1 MSIVGTRRTASLLLV
16 PALMVGVVAAELPAV
31 KLADEKTGLP
41 MPNLV
46 LSSGS
51 GPGGESGPL
60 VVALRKQDSLPA
72 ANQRPPKPQVTDQ
85 TAYVGR
91 LFTYTVPAVT
101 DPHGEWL
108 DYSVAL
114 DGTLSPLPDWLGFNA
129 ETRTFRGTPR
139 EEAEYEIRVSV
150 SSNLG
155 ESDASFTL
163 TVEVA
168 ANQPPVA
175 GDDTA
180 QVSEGGTLEIATST
194 LLANDSDPENATLSV
209 TAVSGALNGTVS
221 LSEDQTT
228 ATYVHDGSE
237 TTTGSFTYT
246 VSDGSASST
255 GTVAITVSPVNDAP
269 VAGDDTAQV
278 SEGGTLQVAASTLLA
293 NDSDPE
299 NATLSV
305 TAVGGAVN
313 GSVSLSADKTTISY
327 VHDGSETSTGSFTY
341 TVSDGSASST
351 GTVTIT
357 VSPVNQPPVAG
368 DDTATVAEGG
378 TLQVATSTL
387 LVNDSDPENATL
399 SVTAVS
405 GALNGTVSLSE
416 DQTTATYVHDGSETT
431 TGSFTY
437 TVSDGAATDTGT
449 VTITVSPVNDAP
461 VAGDDTATV
470 AEGGTLQVATST
482 LLVNDSD
489 PENATLS
496 VTAVSGALNGT
507 VSLSEDQTTA
517 TYVHDGSETTT
528 GSFTYTVSD
537 GAATDT
543 GTVTITVSPV
553 NDAPVASNDTA
564 TVAEGGTLQI
574 ATSTL
579 LANDSDPE
587 NASLS
592 VTAVGGAVNGAVS
605 LSSDKTT
612 GSYVH
617 DGSETTT
624 GSFTYTVS
632 DGAATDTGTVT
643 ITVSPV
649 NDAPVAGDDT
659 ATVAEGGTLQIAPPP
674 SSPTTPTLRTVP

>member
-1 MSIVGTRRTASLLLV
+1 MPPDSALSSDSGAGGE
-16 PALMVGVVAAELPAV
+16 PALPFVTPRNRHTVAA
-31 KLADEKTGLP
+31 
-41 MPNLV
+41 
-46 LSSGS
+46 S
-51 GPGGESGPL
+51 
-60 VVALRKQDSLPA
+60 
-72 ANQRPPKPQVTDQ
+72 NQRPPKPQVTDQ

-114 DGTLSPLPDWLGFNA
+114 DVTGSPLPDWLGFNA

-139 EEAEYEIRVSV
+139 EEDEYEIRVSV

-163 TVEVA
+163 TVEV
-168 ANQPPVA
+168 
-175 GDDTA
+175 
-180 QVSEGGTLEIATST
+180 
-194 LLANDSDPENATLSV
+194 
-209 TAVSGALNGTVS
+209 
-221 LSEDQTT
+221 QT
-228 ATYVHDGSE
+228 D
-237 TTTGSFTYT
+237 
-246 VSDGSASST
+246 
-255 GTVAITVSPVNDAP
+255 
-269 VAGDDTAQV
+269 
-278 SEGGTLQVAASTLLA
+278 
-293 NDSDPE
+293 
-299 NATLSV
+299 
-305 TAVGGAVN
+305 
-313 GSVSLSADKTTISY
+313 
-327 VHDGSETSTGSFTY
+327 
-341 TVSDGSASST
+341 
-351 GTVTIT
+351 
-357 VSPVNQPPVAG
+357 QPPVAG

-387 LVNDSDPENATL
+387 LA
-399 SVTAVS
+399 
-405 GALNGTVSLSE
+405 
-416 DQTTATYVHDGSETT
+416 
-431 TGSFTY
+431 
-437 TVSDGAATDTGT
+437 
-449 VTITVSPVNDAP
+449 
-461 VAGDDTATV
+461 
-470 AEGGTLQVATST
+470 
-482 LLVNDSD
+482 NDSD

-574 ATSTL
+574 AISTL

-605 LSSDKTT
+605 LSEDQTT
-612 GSYVH
+612 AIYVH

-649 NDAPVAGDDT
+649 NDAPVASNDT
-659 ATVAEGGTLQIAPPP
+659 ATVAEDGTLQIATSTLLANDSDPENATL
-674 SSPTTPTLRTVP
+674 SVTAVSGALNGTVSLSEDQTTGPRRL